1 MANAIHGGRSSARVG
16 AAARAIASRVQW
28 PAIPVV
34 ELLGGIGSAP
44 LAAFNRNSGVAERG
58 LNAITIGGE
67 ACFKNKSA

>member
-1 MANAIHGGRSSARVG
+1 M
-16 AAARAIASRVQW
+16 
-28 PAIPVV
+28 PVV